1 MDVYNPVRVYADKS
15 VRYDARPN
23 VPGQTQWPRGLACDT
38 RSHGSQS
45 LAVRIR
51 TRFAIARAHC
61 RTRLLSHEGR
71 VVAHAATQACQQNGR
86 DDRGRVVVEN

>member
-23 VPGQTQWPRGLACDT
+23 VPGQTQCHEALHATFARTARNRSRLAFA
-38 RSHGSQS
+38 RSLQS
-45 LAVRIR
+45 HALAVSRAR
-51 TRFAIARAHC
+51 CLTRAAW
-61 RTRLLSHEGR
+61 S
-71 VVAHAATQACQQNGR
+71 HAATQACRQNCR